1 MNPPPLSRALEQR
14 FKPLLEAERQLWRR
28 KVQVIGF
35 LLAAL
40 LLPVVAWMLWK
51 NGASFLILWV
61 AAVALAPLIL
71 IIASWMSGSRRMDLR
86 QLARRIESE
95 HPELQAALLTA
106 LDQSS
111 GQKPLT
117 YLQERVV
124 HQALAHGMKHDWL
137 SPARRRGLM
146 LWSVAAFLMM
156 GIFAASLFVSQR
168 KLHQFATHAPALQQ
182 KKKITPGVITVDV
195 KPGDAE
201 VERGGRLIVEAR
213 FSGGTPARVEVL
225 VLDTAEATTERA
237 RESMKP
243 SVEAG
248 HYGGLIKNVESDGFY
263 RVTYEGQSSPTYRI
277 TTYVHPELVS
287 SDVSIT
293 PPAYTEQP
301 VKEIKNTQNITV
313 LEGSTIKFHLKINKP
328 IKAAELYGEDK
339 TIVPL
344 TARQDNPLLLEG
356 NMVPGKTQ
364 KYRLHLVDAQERS
377 SKQPASFSVQV
388 LKDQAPKIEVV
399 FPKRDLAVSPIQ
411 EMPLEAKVWDD
422 QGVKRTGA
430 VFTLAGKTHEVI
442 LNETPLK
449 GGQNHALKTLLEL
462 EKLKAAPQQL
472 VSYFVW
478 AEDASPEGKVRRS
491 QSDLFFAEVRHFED
505 IFREGEAP
513 AGEES
518 AEGNDTQ
525 KLIELQK
532 QVINANWR
540 VMRDAN
546 GGKTFDQVTP
556 DVGVVKDS
564 EGIALAQ
571 TEETVEK
578 VKDAEMKAALLDAGK
593 GMKSAVT
600 ILTAGL
606 EKKTPVAIEDALTP
620 EREALEALYRAQ
632 TREHLVMRSK
642 SKSPSASKKASDGQV
657 MELELK
663 QKEQR
668 YEEEKTAAEEKTAEQ
683 QENLQVLNR
692 LKELARRQEAL
703 AEKIKEVESQLQKA
717 RTEEQKKELELQL
730 KSLQEEQQQLLRD
743 LDELKARMEKPENQ
757 SQMAQEKE
765 KLDEA
770 REQARQAA
778 EKLADNQTS
787 AAANAATRAQKS
799 LEEVRDDFRERTAK
813 QFANEMKKLK
823 QDVAALTGNEEKLAQ
838 AMAQSA
844 MANEA
849 GKGGSD
855 LEKSIETAKQERA
868 IQTQRENLEK
878 ILEEM
883 KQLSEQSESS
893 EPLLSNALH
902 EAVRT
907 AHADGVDK
915 ALAEAQENARF
926 GSSKDAQ
933 SAERKAAAGIDKLQ
947 QGIEKAAEGV
957 LGSET
962 EALRMARS
970 ELDRLL
976 KDAGQ
981 ENTGDAKSLA
991 DAAAGSGSMKN
1002 EPPAT
1007 AGSAKADA
1015 GRSNAQPPGEQG
1027 KGEQANAGEEK
1038 GKGMTGGKQPAEAGK
1053 EGEEPGKGAAG
1064 ALQGKGEQ
1072 ASAGDEKA
1080 KGMGE
1085 GRQPG
1090 EAGKE
1095 GEEPGKGT
1103 AGTPSGK
1110 GEQAK
1115 AGDEKAKGMGEGKQP
1130 GESGKEGEEPG
1141 KGAAGAAQGK
1151 GEQASAG
1158 DEKAKGM
1165 GEGRQPG
1172 EAGKEGDEAGKGAA
1186 GTAPGKGAQQASAS
1200 GGQEGRGSAPGRGSP
1215 SSPGASGK
1223 SAVAQGGNAGGSG
1236 GGGADNHGGLGDNKG
1251 LFFEQVTEI
1260 RNENPV
1266 TGENYGEWTDRLR
1279 RVEEALNAP
1288 ELRNQASRV
1297 LDNAREMRAD
1307 YRRNNQAPQSEQ
1319 LQTRITEP
1327 LAELRNRVA
1336 EELAKR
1342 EAVNP
1347 LAPLDRDPVPQRYR
1361 EMVRRY
1367 YQELGS
1373 GD

>member
-1 MNPPPLSRALEQR
+1 MNAPPLSRALEQR
-14 FKPLLEAERQLWRR
+14 FKPLMEAERQLWRR

-35 LLAAL
+35 LVAAL
-40 LLPVVAWMLWK
+40 LIPVLAWMLWK
-51 NGASFLILWV
+51 NGSSLLILWV
-61 AAVALAPLIL
+61 AGIGLASLIL
-71 IIASWMSGSRRMDLR
+71 MIASLMAGQHRMDMH

-111 GQKPLT
+111 SDHTLS

-137 SPARRRGLM
+137 SPSRRRNLT
-146 LWSVAAFLMM
+146 LWSVAAFAMM
-156 GIFAASLFVSQR
+156 VVFAVSFFLSQR
-168 KLHQFATHAPALQQ
+168 KLHQYAAKSPVSNQ
-182 KKKITPGVITVDV
+182 KDKTTPEVITVDV

-201 VERGGRLIVEAR
+201 VECGGRLIVEAR
-213 FSGGTPARVEVL
+213 FAGGTPAKVEVL
-225 VLDTAEATTERA
+225 ASDTAEVTTERA

-248 HYGGLIKNVESDGFY
+248 HYGGLIKNVERDGFY
-263 RVTYEGQSSPTYRI
+263 RVTYDGQTSRTYRI

-287 SDVSIT
+287 SDVTII
-293 PPAYTEQP
+293 PPAYTQQP
-301 VKEIKNTQNITV
+301 GKEIKNTQNVSV

-328 IKAAELYGEDK
+328 ITAAELYGEDK

-344 TARQDNPLLLEG
+344 VPRQDNPLLLEG
-356 NMVPGKTQ
+356 NMIPLKTQ
-364 KYRLHLVDAQERS
+364 KYRLHLVDDRERS

-388 LKDQAPKIEVV
+388 LKDQPPKIEVV
-399 FPKRDLAVSPIQ
+399 FPKRDLALSPIQ

-430 VFTLAGKTHEVI
+430 VFTLSGKTHEVI
-442 LNETPLK
+442 LNEAPLK

-462 EKLKAAPQQL
+462 EKLKAAPTQL

-478 AEDASPEGKVRRS
+478 AEDASPDGKVRRS

-513 AGEES
+513 PGEEPG
-518 AEGNDTQ
+518 EGNETQ

-532 QVINANWR
+532 QVVNANWR
-540 VMRDAN
+540 VMRDSN
-546 GGKTFDQVTP
+546 GGKTFDQLTP
-556 DVGVVKDS
+556 DVGVVKES
-564 EGIALAQ
+564 EGIALTQ
-571 TEETVEK
+571 TETAIEK
-578 VKDAEMKAALLDAGK
+578 INDAEMKAALLDASK
-593 GMKSAVT
+593 GMKSAVS
-600 ILTAGL
+600 ILTMGL
-606 EKKTPVAIEDALTP
+606 EKKTPIAIEDALTP

-642 SKSPSASKKASDGQV
+642 PSKSASASKKASDQQV

-668 YEEEKTAAEEKTAEQ
+668 YEEEKAATEEKTAEQ

-717 RTEEQKKELELQL
+717 KTEEQKKELEQQL

-778 EKLADNQTS
+778 EKLAENQTS

-823 QDVAALTGNEEKLAQ
+823 EDVAALTENEEKLAQ
-838 AMAQSA
+838 AMTQSA
-844 MANEA
+844 ATNEA

-868 IQTQRENLEK
+868 IRTQREDLEK
-878 ILEEM
+878 LLEQM
-883 KQLSEQSESS
+883 RQLSEQSESA

-915 ALAEAQENARF
+915 SLAEAQENARF

-947 QGIEKAAEGV
+947 QGVEKAAEGV

-970 ELDRLL
+970 ELDQLL

-981 ENTGDAKSLA
+981 EKPGDGKSPGDLTATGGQSPESKKDGQQANADSGKSDAK
-991 DAAAGSGSMKN
+991 GSQGQ
-1002 EPPAT
+1002 
-1007 AGSAKADA
+1007 
-1015 GRSNAQPPGEQG
+1015 QPGEQGKKGEQG
-1027 KGEQANAGEEK
+1027 KGEQASVGDEK
-1038 GKGMTGGKQPAEAGK
+1038 GKGMPNGKQPGDAGK
-1053 EGEEPGKGAAG
+1053 EGEEAGKGAAG
-1064 ALQGKGEQ
+1064 TPQEKGQQASASEGQGKSEMPGGKQPGETGKEGEEAGKGSGSPQGKGEQ
-1072 ASAGDEKA
+1072 ASAA
-1080 KGMGE
+1080 E
-1085 GRQPG
+1085 G
-1090 EAGKE
+1090 K
-1095 GEEPGKGT
+1095 EPGKGNP
-1103 AGTPSGK
+1103 PSSQGGGESPGK
-1110 GEQAK
+1110 SSSPSQGQM
-1115 AGDEKAKGMGEGKQP
+1115 AGDAGSPQK
-1130 GESGKEGEEPG
+1130 G
-1141 KGAAGAAQGK
+1141 KGAA
-1151 GEQASAG
+1151 SPT
-1158 DEKAKGM
+1158 
-1165 GEGRQPG
+1165 GRGTQPTPG
-1172 EAGKEGDEAGKGAA
+1172 SAGKG
-1186 GTAPGKGAQQASAS
+1186 TI
-1200 GGQEGRGSAPGRGSP
+1200 
-1215 SSPGASGK
+1215 
-1223 SAVAQGGNAGGSG
+1223 AQGGNASAS

-1251 LFFEQVTEI
+1251 LFFEQVTEVT
-1260 RNENPV
+1260 NENPV

-1279 RVEEALNAP
+1279 KVEEALNAP

-1307 YRRNNQAPQSEQ
+1307 FRRNNQVPQSEQ

-1327 LAELRNRVA
+1327 LAELRSRVA

-1367 YQELGS
+1367 YQELGA
-1373 GD
+1373 GE